1 MKPNEAH
8 ISLTISIENGD
19 GTYGGG
25 TTQTTSIIVSQ
36 SEIERLLESEDSSTF
51 WTVFGLLLY
60 DAYVGDEAVVDTIT
74 GTPGYK
80 LGVQNGDVSTED

>member
-8 ISLTISIENGD
+8 ISLTISIENSD

-25 TTQTTSIIVSQ
+25 TTQTTNIIVSQ
-36 SEIERLLESEDSSTF
+36 SEIERLLEAEDTSAF
-51 WTVFGLLLY
+51 WEVFGLLLY
-60 DAYVGDEAVVDTIT
+60 DTYVGDKAVVDTIT

-80 LGVQNGDVSTED
+80 FGAPDGDVPTED

>member
-8 ISLTISIENGD
+8 ISLTISIENSD

-25 TTQTTSIIVSQ
+25 TTQTANIIVSQ
-36 SEIERLLESEDSSTF
+36 SEIERLLETKDSSTF

-60 DAYVGDEAVVDTIT
+60 DAYVGDKVVVDTIT

-80 LGVQNGDVSTED
+80 LGVQDGDVPTED